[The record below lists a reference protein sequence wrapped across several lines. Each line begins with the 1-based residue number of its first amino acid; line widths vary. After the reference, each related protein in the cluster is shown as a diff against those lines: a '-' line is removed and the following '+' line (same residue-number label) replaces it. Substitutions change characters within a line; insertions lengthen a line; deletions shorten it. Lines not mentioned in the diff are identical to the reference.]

1 MTGTSG
7 TGAGTSG
14 TGSGTSTVDIAAGT
28 CGTAADG
35 ARTRA
40 PGSAGPATRVPRSR
54 PAGKDARPVAAP
66 GSRTGRVVRR
76 ASVVLPPVLV
86 VAALLAVWQAC
97 TSLARID
104 PTVLPGPWRV
114 VVQGWG
120 NREELWNATV
130 PTLQETAAGF
140 GMSFVAA
147 WLVASLLDFS
157 AWARRGLYPLLV
169 ASQTIPIVAV
179 APLLVIWFGFGL
191 FPKMLVVTLATFFP
205 LTANL
210 AAGFASADPEAMRLL
225 RSLGAGRLRA
235 FLMVRVPSAMPYFF
249 AGLRVSIT
257 YAVVGAVFAEYA
269 GAENGLGIYM
279 QAQKSAF
286 RTDLVFAAV
295 SVTAALSVALFT
307 ATYLLQRL
315 VLPWERATRRKDH
328 P

>member
-1 MTGTSG
+1 MTATTTDASP
-7 TGAGTSG
+7 T
-14 TGSGTSTVDIAAGT
+14 TVKAKAPAPRRAAGS
-28 CGTAADG
+28 
-35 ARTRA
+35 A
-40 PGSAGPATRVPRSR
+40 PPPS
-54 PAGKDARPVAAP
+54 
-66 GSRTGRVVRR
+66 
-76 ASVVLPPVLV
+76 VLPPLLV
-86 VAALLAVWQAC
+86 VTALLAVWQTY
-97 TSLARID
+97 TSAAAVD
-104 PTVLPGPWRV
+104 PTVLPSPWRV
-114 VVQGWG
+114 LSQGWE
-120 NREELWNATV
+120 NRQDLWDATL
-130 PTLQETAAGF
+130 PTLQETVAGF

-147 WLVASLLDFS
+147 WLVAVLLDFS
-157 AWARRGLYPLLV
+157 TWARRGLYPLLV

-179 APLLVIWFGFGL
+179 APLLIIWFGFGL

-210 AAGFASADPEAMRLL
+210 AAGFASADPEPCGCCAPWR
-225 RSLGAGRLRA
+225 GRTRT

-295 SVTAALSVALFT
+295 AVTAASASPCSPRPT
-307 ATYLLQRL
+307 SSSASPCPGSAPPGGRTTHEHPRRHH
-315 VLPWERATRRKDH
+315 PGAPIRGSCCAASTRATTVSTSCAVSNCPSSRASSR

>member
-1 MTGTSG
+1 MTATTTTTGTG
-7 TGAGTSG
+7 TGTGKAAVGTS
-14 TGSGTSTVDIAAGT
+14 A
-28 CGTAADG
+28 
-35 ARTRA
+35 
-40 PGSAGPATRVPRSR
+40 
-54 PAGKDARPVAAP
+54 ARPPA
-66 GSRTGRVVRR
+66 RR
-76 ASVVLPPVLV
+76 RLRRSPAVVLPPLLV
-86 VAALLAVWQAC
+86 VTALLAVWQTY
-97 TSLARID
+97 TSAAAVD
-104 PTVLPGPWRV
+104 PTVLPSPGRV
-114 VVQGWG
+114 LSQGWE
-120 NREELWNATV
+120 NRQDLWDATL
-130 PTLQETAAGF
+130 PTLQETVAGF

-147 WLVASLLDFS
+147 WLVAVLLDFS
-157 AWARRGLYPLLV
+157 TWARRGLYPLLV

-179 APLLVIWFGFGL
+179 APLLIIWFGFGL

-225 RSLGAGRLRA
+225 RSLGAGRTRT

-295 SVTAALSVALFT
+295 AVTAALSIALFAT
-307 ATYLLQRL
+307 TYLLQRL
-315 VLPWERATRRKDH
+315 ALPWERATRRKDH